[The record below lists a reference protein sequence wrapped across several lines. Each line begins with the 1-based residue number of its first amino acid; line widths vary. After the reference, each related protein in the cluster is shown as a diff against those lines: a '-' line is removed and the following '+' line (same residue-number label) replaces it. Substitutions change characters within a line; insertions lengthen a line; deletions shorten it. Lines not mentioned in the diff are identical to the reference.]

1 MQGRLPRSIYTHSS
15 NSKDLIFD
23 DTSIK
28 AHLLQE
34 SWSICWNVDIFFVW
48 GSSTYMTIYDN
59 TPRWIMQDCKT
70 PSNWAY
76 LLRLLVIFKFL
87 QLTQLLCRVRY
98 LRVKHMFS
106 RWNCWPL
113 GAPWRPRP
121 DGWRLP
127 KPYRQPHPRW
137 VSRSSQWDALHT
149 WDPLGHCRR
158 RRAWSTPQFSHV
170 RGAYRQLPPGKWV
183 VHLCWA
189 EFMKYEVSQQQD
201 LSISESTMLTS
212 RMTNEASVTVQLPVT
227 PQKIW
232 SYPLQ
237 RAAKHLWACSI
248 SREGVANATK
258 DFNLV
263 QIFFWKHPT
272 QQKCLTSLSR
282 RSTCW
287 HLERPKKKL
296 LLGGDVAV
304 RKQLPF
310 HMSAFSTCPP
320 SGIQATFTRLS
331 FLGWRVDLILS
342 KSLESMC

>member
-1 MQGRLPRSIYTHSS
+1 MIRALR
-15 NSKDLIFD
+15 LIFFR
-23 DTSIK
+23 K
-28 AHLLQE
+28 AE
-34 SWSICWNVDIFFVW
+34 VSVECWHIFVW

-212 RMTNEASVTVQLPVT
+212 RMTNEASVTVQLPVLH
-227 PQKIW
+227 K
-232 SYPLQ
+232 
-237 RAAKHLWACSI
+237 R
-248 SREGVANATK
+248 
-258 DFNLV
+258 F
-263 QIFFWKHPT
+263 
-272 QQKCLTSLSR
+272 
-282 RSTCW
+282 
-287 HLERPKKKL
+287 
-296 LLGGDVAV
+296 
-304 RKQLPF
+304 
-310 HMSAFSTCPP
+310 
-320 SGIQATFTRLS
+320 
-331 FLGWRVDLILS
+331 DLILS
-342 KSLESMC
+342 NGPPNILGMQHFKRGCGKRYQRLQPCTNLFLETSHSTKMPDISK